1 MKKLGFL
8 LISALLVATTLVGCA
23 PKVYKVGS
31 GAVTS
36 IKAAPA
42 TAEASGKVQVNTTYA
57 GVVLDSKGKIVEVKF
72 DVAQNQYSFKTD
84 GTIDGEV
91 EVPTPT
97 KKEKGDAYGMKAA
110 SGIGKEWYE
119 QIAAFEAWI
128 VGKTFDEVKAIKLDE
143 ATATTEEDLKASV
156 TIKLS
161 GYLAAL
167 EAAVN
172 NAKEVKG
179 VAKVGIASY
188 TTGQFTPATA
198 ADATANPA
206 VEAKDGR
213 VRYNVNFALV
223 ALDKAGKVLYVAID
237 NAQNGGGFD
246 AMGALTFDPAA
257 PTPTKKE
264 KGDAYGMKSASAI
277 GKEWFEQMA
286 AFETWMVGKTVEE
299 IKAMKVTDTTAPAEE
314 DLKATVTIKV
324 ADYLKALDMAAAAAV
339 EIK

>member
-42 TAEASGKVQVNTTYA
+42 AADASGKVQVNTTIA
-57 GVVLDSKGKIVEVKF
+57 GVVLDSKGKIVDVKL
-72 DVAQNQYSFKTD
+72 DVAQNQYSFKAD

-91 EVPTPT
+91 EAPTPT

-110 SGIGKEWYE
+110 SAIGKEWYE
-119 QIAAFEAWI
+119 QIAVFEAWMI
-128 VGKTFDEVKAIKLDE
+128 GKTLEEVKAIKLDE
-143 ATATTEEDLKASV
+143 NTATTEEDLKASV

-161 GYLAAL
+161 GYLAAV

-198 ADATANPA
+198 ADATVTPV
-206 VEAKDGR
+206 VEAKNGR
-213 VRYNVNFALV
+213 VRYNVNFAIV
-223 ALDKAGKVLYVAID
+223 ALDKAGKTLFVAID
-237 NAQNGGGFD
+237 NAQTSGAFD
-246 AMGALTFDPAA
+246 AMGALQFDPAA
-257 PTPTKKE
+257 AVQTKKE
-264 KGDAYGMKSASAI
+264 KGDAYGMKAASAI

-286 AFETWMVGKTVEE
+286 AFETWMTGKTLEE
-299 IKAMKVTDTTAPAEE
+299 VKAIKLTEEVPAET
-314 DLKATVTIKV
+314 DLLTTVTV
-324 ADYLKALDMAAAAAV
+324 GVTDYLKVFEMAVAAAV